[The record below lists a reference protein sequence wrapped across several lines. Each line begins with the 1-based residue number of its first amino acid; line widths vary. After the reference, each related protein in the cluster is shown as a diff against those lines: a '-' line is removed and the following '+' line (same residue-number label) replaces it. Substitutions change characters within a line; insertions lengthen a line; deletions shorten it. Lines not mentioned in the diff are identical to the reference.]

1 MNPVAEDILMH
12 YGTKKHSG
20 RYPWG
25 SGKNPYQHSGD
36 FLSRFESLKKQGLS
50 EKEIADEIG
59 LSTTDLRM
67 QFRVANHE
75 RKQLEYDKIRSL
87 RDDGYTPTE
96 IGRMLG
102 KNESSIRSILDKGNV
117 ASRSRAIATADILK
131 KELETKG
138 ILDVGDGV
146 ERELGCS
153 KGTLK
158 EALFIMETE
167 GYMHFG
173 VGMPQTTNNRQR
185 TTLELIAKPDKDVK
199 EFKSDD
205 DYDNY
210 LKELQSKVYNNY
222 DLVKPV
228 ADYHSS
234 DGGASYKKLEYP
246 ASLSSDRVA
255 IRYGDQGGLSKDGVI
270 EIRRGVPD
278 LDLGDS
284 HYAQVRIL
292 VDGTHYLKGMAMYS
306 DNVPEGV
313 DIIFNTNKNSN
324 VSKMDVLKKI
334 NDADPD
340 NPFGANIKA
349 NGQSYYIDKDGKEKL
364 SPINKLKEEGE
375 WDTGTSRTLS
385 SQFLSKQPMK
395 LIKQQLDLTYKD
407 AVAEYEEI
415 CNLQIPT
422 VKKKLLLDFAD
433 NCDGAATHLK
443 AAGLPRQRTQVI
455 LPIDELKD
463 NECYAPNFRN
473 GEEVALIRYPHGG
486 TFEIPILKVNNNN
499 KVAKDVLGNVSD
511 AIGINSKVAERL
523 SGADFDGDFVVV
535 IPNNNKVK
543 IKSTE
548 PLKELIGFDPKT
560 EYSTEGKTG
569 VRLMKESEKQM
580 QMGMISN
587 LVNDMTL
594 GGASEREIARAVK
607 QSMVVID
614 AVKHKLDYKQSEK
627 DNGIAELKKTWQK
640 RVEED
645 GTIKYGGASTLISRR
660 KQTVEVPER
669 RGSGM
674 IDPETGKVTYKES
687 GRTYID
693 KKTGEIK
700 EAKTKVGLLDITDDL
715 RTLSTGTRQEDA
727 YADYGNKMK
736 ALANKARKEYM
747 ATPNLEYS
755 PSANAIYKSE
765 VNSILAK
772 LDAAAKNAPRE
783 RRANAIANSVVKAKV
798 QDNPGITK
806 KEIKKLSQRE
816 IEKARIS
823 VGASGKEFKIKLTDK
838 EWDAIKAGAIS
849 DSKLTQV
856 LRYADD
862 KIVREKATPRTY
874 TQLSKAQVNRIK
886 AYMNSGYTYAE
897 IADIM
902 GKSVST
908 IQKYAKS

>member
-1 MNPVAEDILMH
+1 
-12 YGTKKHSG
+12 
-20 RYPWG
+20 
-25 SGKNPYQHSGD
+25 
-36 FLSRFESLKKQGLS
+36 
-50 EKEIADEIG
+50 
-59 LSTTDLRM
+59 
-67 QFRVANHE
+67 
-75 RKQLEYDKIRSL
+75 
-87 RDDGYTPTE
+87 
-96 IGRMLG
+96 
-102 KNESSIRSILDKGNV
+102 
-117 ASRSRAIATADILK
+117 
-131 KELETKG
+131 
-138 ILDVGDGV
+138 
-146 ERELGCS
+146 
-153 KGTLK
+153 
-158 EALFIMETE
+158 
-167 GYMHFG
+167 
-173 VGMPQTTNNRQR
+173 
-185 TTLELIAKPDKDVK
+185 
-199 EFKSDD
+199 
-205 DYDNY
+205 
-210 LKELQSKVYNNY
+210 
-222 DLVKPV
+222 
-228 ADYHSS
+228 
-234 DGGASYKKLEYP
+234 
-246 ASLSSDRVA
+246 
-255 IRYGDQGGLSKDGVI
+255 
-270 EIRRGVPD
+270 
-278 LDLGDS
+278 
-284 HYAQVRIL
+284 
-292 VDGTHYLKGMAMYS
+292 
-306 DNVPEGV
+306 
-313 DIIFNTNKNSN
+313 
-324 VSKMDVLKKI
+324 
-334 NDADPD
+334 
-340 NPFGANIKA
+340 
-349 NGQSYYIDKDGKEKL
+349 
-364 SPINKLKEEGE
+364 
-375 WDTGTSRTLS
+375 
-385 SQFLSKQPMK
+385 
-395 LIKQQLDLTYKD
+395 
-407 AVAEYEEI
+407 
-415 CNLQIPT
+415 
-422 VKKKLLLDFAD
+422 
-433 NCDGAATHLK
+433 
-443 AAGLPRQRTQVI
+443 
-455 LPIDELKD
+455 
-463 NECYAPNFRN
+463 
-473 GEEVALIRYPHGG
+473 
-486 TFEIPILKVNNNN
+486 
-499 KVAKDVLGNVSD
+499 
-511 AIGINSKVAERL
+511 
-523 SGADFDGDFVVV
+523 
-535 IPNNNKVK
+535 
-543 IKSTE
+543 
-548 PLKELIGFDPKT
+548 
-560 EYSTEGKTG
+560 
-569 VRLMKESEKQM
+569 M

-798 QDNPGITK
+798 QDNPGMTK